1 MNENLSYSFHIG
13 NDKNKTTKAKQLAKD
28 KPTNF
33 NNNAIQNGIQLS
45 KVNHHN
51 LRVYEHNQELI
62 YTIKGSDDI
71 VQDTKD
77 LYIEL
82 FDEARINYNNKQTRD
97 DRKIDNYFNKIAN
110 DNKHDLAVEIIIE
123 LGDMAYW
130 EDKSLEEKYKMV
142 DVFKSQVKDLEKLV
156 PTFKVANA
164 TIHFDEHSPHMHIV
178 GVPFKDNCKT
188 GMSKQV
194 GKSDVFTVDSLKV
207 IQDKMREYCIDKFNK
222 VYNIDMELKEKRPG
236 RNRDY
241 RSDQMKNYE
250 VLKNNYHKQQKKI
263 KKVNDKT
270 DILNEESNDIKKII
284 NNLKQQPLNKNN
296 VLLSNENKDKIIKY
310 IEDIESNNKDVK
322 SLTTYEV
329 SLKDIKNDL
338 INNHKRINKLEDKN
352 EELQEELDEKDEL
365 LENARTKIKELE
377 KKNFVL
383 EDKLRQWKERFDKL
397 VNYLRNKVS
406 SLFGNKDKNIYNN
419 IVEDLRNKDFL
430 STNDY
435 NKIHMK
441 PVIKKV
447 EIEDE
452 KKQDDDFDIGM

>member
-62 YTIKGSDDI
+62 YTVKGSNDI

-82 FDEARINYNNKQTRD
+82 FEDARINYNNKQTRD

-123 LGDMAYW
+123 LGDMHYW
-130 EDKSLEEKYKMV
+130 EAKTMEEKYKMV

-188 GMSKQV
+188 GLSIQV

-207 IQDKMREYCIDKFNK
+207 IQDRMREYCIDEFNK
-222 VYNIDMELKEKRPG
+222 AYKLNEILKEKEDG
-236 RNRDY
+236 RNQDY
-241 RSDQMKNYE
+241 PVHQMKNYE
-250 VLKNNYHKQQKKI
+250 KLKESYNKQHKKI
-263 KKVNDKT
+263 KEINKNVDK
-270 DILNEESNDIKKII
+270 INEESSEVKYILE
-284 NNLKQQPLNKNN
+284 NLKQQPLSKNN
-296 VLLSNENKDKIIKY
+296 LIISNEYKDKLLEYINNIEKNNQNIKSIKDY
-310 IEDIESNNKDVK
+310 NLSLKDVK
-322 SLTTYEV
+322 QD
-329 SLKDIKNDL
+329 LKDNHRT
-338 INNHKRINKLEDKN
+338 INEQQN
-352 EELQEELDEKDEL
+352 
-365 LENARTKIKELE
+365 
-377 KKNFVL
+377 
-383 EDKLRQWKERFDKL
+383 
-397 VNYLRNKVS
+397 
-406 SLFGNKDKNIYNN
+406 
-419 IVEDLRNKDFL
+419 
-430 STNDY
+430 
-435 NKIHMK
+435 
-441 PVIKKV
+441 
-447 EIEDE
+447 EIEDLKVELKE
-452 KKQDDDFDIGM
+452 KDTTITLLKNNINGMKIKILELSSDVEYWKNKFNKVIKFFKERIMGIFGKEKQDRYNKVANDLYLNDKLDKEDYHKMFNKKGKNKEDDFEL

>member
-62 YTIKGSDDI
+62 YTIKGSNDI

-123 LGDMAYW
+123 LGDMHYW

-188 GMSKQV
+188 GLSKQV
-194 GKSDVFTVDSLKV
+194 GKSDVFTKDSLV
-207 IQDKMREYCIDKFNK
+207 EIQDRMREYCIDKFNK
-222 VYNIDMELKEKRPG
+222 VYKISMKLKEKEQG
-236 RNRDY
+236 RNQDY
-241 RSDQMKNYE
+241 PANQMKNYE
-250 VLKNNYHKQQKKI
+250 KLIKYYNKQHKKI
-263 KKVNDKT
+263 NEINKNIDK
-270 DILNEESNDIKKII
+270 INNESNEVKEILD
-284 NNLKQQPLNKNN
+284 NLKQQPLNKNN
-296 VLLSNENKDKIIKY
+296 VLLSNENKDKLLIY
-310 IEDIESNNKDVK
+310 INDIEINNKNMK
-322 SLTTYEV
+322 SIKDFNI
-329 SLKDIKNDL
+329 SLKDIKKDL
-338 INNHKRINKLEDKN
+338 IDNHKIINELQNEI
-352 EELQEELDEKDEL
+352 EELKVENKEKDRNISLLQSTINNMKNKILEL
-365 LENARTKIKELE
+365 SSDVEYW
-377 KKNFVL
+377 KNKFMNIV
-383 EDKLRQWKERFDKL
+383 DFFKERIIGI
-397 VNYLRNKVS
+397 
-406 SLFGNKDKNIYNN
+406 FGK
-419 IVEDLRNKDFL
+419 E
-430 STNDY
+430 
-435 NKIHMK
+435 
-441 PVIKKV
+441 
-447 EIEDE
+447 
-452 KKQDDDFDIGM
+452 KQDKYSSIASDLYINDKIDKIAYNQMFNKNHKNKEDDLEL

>member
-123 LGDMAYW
+123 LGDMHYW
-130 EDKSLEEKYKMV
+130 EDKTMEEKYKMV

-222 VYNIDMELKEKRPG
+222 IYNIDMELKEKQPG

-250 VLKNNYHKQQKKI
+250 VLKNNYYKQQKKI

-270 DILNEESNDIKKII
+270 DTINEESKDIKEII

-296 VLLSNENKDKIIKY
+296 VLLSNDNKDKIIRY
-310 IEDIESNNKDVK
+310 IEKIELNNKDVK

-329 SLKDIKNDL
+329 SLKDIKTDL
-338 INNHKRINKLEDKN
+338 INNHKK
-352 EELQEELDEKDEL
+352 
-365 LENARTKIKELE
+365 
-377 KKNFVL
+377 
-383 EDKLRQWKERFDKL
+383 
-397 VNYLRNKVS
+397 
-406 SLFGNKDKNIYNN
+406 
-419 IVEDLRNKDFL
+419 
-430 STNDY
+430 
-435 NKIHMK
+435 
-441 PVIKKV
+441 
-447 EIEDE
+447 
-452 KKQDDDFDIGM
+452 

>member
-1 MNENLSYSFHIG
+1 MH
-13 NDKNKTTKAKQLAKD
+13 
-28 KPTNF
+28 
-33 NNNAIQNGIQLS
+33 
-45 KVNHHN
+45 
-51 LRVYEHNQELI
+51 
-62 YTIKGSDDI
+62 
-71 VQDTKD
+71 
-77 LYIEL
+77 
-82 FDEARINYNNKQTRD
+82 
-97 DRKIDNYFNKIAN
+97 
-110 DNKHDLAVEIIIE
+110 
-123 LGDMAYW
+123 YW
-130 EDKSLEEKYKMV
+130 EDKSIEEKYKMV

-164 TIHFDEHSPHMHIV
+164 TCHFDEYSPHMHIV

-188 GMSKQV
+188 GLSKQV
-194 GKSDVFTVDSLKV
+194 GKSEVFTKDSLV
-207 IQDKMREYCIDKFNK
+207 EIQDKMREYCIDKFNK
-222 VYNIDMELKEKRPG
+222 VYNINMELKEKEQG
-236 RNRDY
+236 RNQDY
-241 RSDQMKNYE
+241 PVNQMKNYE
-250 VLKNNYHKQQKKI
+250 VLKSNYYKQQNKI

-270 DILNEESNDIKKII
+270 DVLNEESKDIKEII
-284 NNLKQQPLNKNN
+284 NSLKQQPLNKNN

-322 SLTTYEV
+322 SLTTYQV

-352 EELQEELDEKDEL
+352 KELQEELDEKDTL
-365 LENARTKIKELE
+365 LENARTKIKDLE

-406 SLFGNKDKNIYNN
+406 GLFGNKDKNIYND

-441 PVIKKV
+441 PIMKKI

-452 KKQDDDFDIGM
+452 KEQDDDFDIGM

>member
-13 NDKNKTTKAKQLAKD
+13 NDKNKTSKAKQISKER
-28 KPTNF
+28 PTNF

-62 YTIKGSDDI
+62 YTIKGSNDI

-82 FDEARINYNNKQTRD
+82 FEDARINYNNKQTRD

-123 LGDMAYW
+123 LGDMHYW
-130 EDKSLEEKYKMV
+130 EDKSIEEKYKMV

-164 TIHFDEHSPHMHIV
+164 TCHFDEYSPHMHIV

-188 GMSKQV
+188 GLSKQV
-194 GKSDVFTVDSLKV
+194 GKSEVFTKDSLV
-207 IQDKMREYCIDKFNK
+207 EIQDKMREYCIDKFNK
-222 VYNIDMELKEKRPG
+222 VYNINMELKEKEQG
-236 RNRDY
+236 RNQDY
-241 RSDQMKNYE
+241 PVNQMKNYE
-250 VLKNNYHKQQKKI
+250 VLKSNYYKQQNKI

-270 DILNEESNDIKKII
+270 DVLNEESKDIKEII
-284 NNLKQQPLNKNN
+284 NSLKQQPLNKNN

-322 SLTTYEV
+322 SLTTYQV

-352 EELQEELDEKDEL
+352 KELQEELDEKDTL

-397 VNYLRNKVS
+397 VDYFRNRVCG
-406 SLFGNKDKNIYNN
+406 LFGNKNQEVYKEIVDDLYNN
-419 IVEDLRNKDFL
+419 EFFDDK
-430 STNDY
+430 DY
-435 NKIHMK
+435 NKINMK
-441 PVIKKV
+441 TVVQEKVSTKK
-447 EIEDE
+447 ERR
-452 KKQDDDFDIGM
+452 KDDFEL

>member
-130 EDKSLEEKYKMV
+130 EYKSLEEKYKMTE
-142 DVFKSQVKDLEKLV
+142 VFENQLKDLKEIV
-156 PTFKVANA
+156 PDFYIANA
-164 TIHFDEHSPHMHIV
+164 TIHFDENSPHMHIV

-207 IQDKMREYCIDKFNK
+207 IQDKMREYCIDKFNGF
-222 VYNIDMELKEKRPG
+222 V
-236 RNRDY
+236 
-241 RSDQMKNYE
+241 
-250 VLKNNYHKQQKKI
+250 
-263 KKVNDKT
+263 
-270 DILNEESNDIKKII
+270 
-284 NNLKQQPLNKNN
+284 
-296 VLLSNENKDKIIKY
+296 
-310 IEDIESNNKDVK
+310 
-322 SLTTYEV
+322 
-329 SLKDIKNDL
+329 
-338 INNHKRINKLEDKN
+338 
-352 EELQEELDEKDEL
+352 
-365 LENARTKIKELE
+365 
-377 KKNFVL
+377 KKNV
-383 EDKLRQWKERFDKL
+383 
-397 VNYLRNKVS
+397 
-406 SLFGNKDKNIYNN
+406 
-419 IVEDLRNKDFL
+419 
-430 STNDY
+430 
-435 NKIHMK
+435 
-441 PVIKKV
+441 
-447 EIEDE
+447 
-452 KKQDDDFDIGM
+452 

>member
-62 YTIKGSDDI
+62 YIIKGSNDI

-97 DRKIDNYFNKIAN
+97 DRKIYNYFNKI
-110 DNKHDLAVEIIIE
+110 
-123 LGDMAYW
+123 
-130 EDKSLEEKYKMV
+130 
-142 DVFKSQVKDLEKLV
+142 
-156 PTFKVANA
+156 ANA

-207 IQDKMREYCIDKFNK
+207 IQDKMREYCID
-222 VYNIDMELKEKRPG
+222 MELKEKQPG

-241 RSDQMKNYE
+241 KSNQMKNYE
-250 VLKNNYHKQQKKI
+250 VLKNNYYKQQKKI

-270 DILNEESNDIKKII
+270 DTINEESKDIKEII

-296 VLLSNENKDKIIKY
+296 VLLSSENKYKIIKY

-322 SLTTYEV
+322 SLSTYQV

-338 INNHKRINKLEDKN
+338 INNYKRINKLEDKN

-365 LENARTKIKELE
+365 LENARTKIKDLE

-406 SLFGNKDKNIYNN
+406 GLFGNKDKDIYND
-419 IVEDLRNKDFL
+419 IVDDLRNKDFL

-435 NKIHMK
+435 NRIHMK
-441 PVIKKV
+441 PIVKKI

-452 KKQDDDFDIGM
+452 KEQDDDFDIGM

>member
-1 MNENLSYSFHIG
+1 MDENLSYSFHIG

-62 YTIKGSDDI
+62 YTIKGSNDI

-82 FDEARINYNNKQTRD
+82 FEDARINYNNKQTRD

-123 LGDMAYW
+123 LGDMHYW
-130 EDKSLEEKYKMV
+130 EDKTMEEKYKMV

-164 TIHFDEHSPHMHIV
+164 TCHFDEYSPHMHIV

-188 GMSKQV
+188 GLSKQV
-194 GKSDVFTVDSLKV
+194 GKSEVFTKDSLV
-207 IQDKMREYCIDKFNK
+207 EIQDKMREYCIDKFNK
-222 VYNIDMELKEKRPG
+222 VYNINMELKEKEQG
-236 RNRDY
+236 RNQDY
-241 RSDQMKNYE
+241 PVNQMKNYE
-250 VLKNNYHKQQKKI
+250 VLKSNYYKQQNKI

-270 DILNEESNDIKKII
+270 DVLNEESKDIKEII
-284 NNLKQQPLNKNN
+284 NSLKQQPLNKNN

-322 SLTTYEV
+322 SLTTYQV

-352 EELQEELDEKDEL
+352 KELQEELDEKDTL
-365 LENARTKIKELE
+365 LENARTKIKDLE

-383 EDKLRQWKERFDKL
+383 EDK
-397 VNYLRNKVS
+397 
-406 SLFGNKDKNIYNN
+406 
-419 IVEDLRNKDFL
+419 
-430 STNDY
+430 
-435 NKIHMK
+435 
-441 PVIKKV
+441 
-447 EIEDE
+447 
-452 KKQDDDFDIGM
+452 

>member
-62 YTIKGSDDI
+62 YIIKGSNDI

-97 DRKIDNYFNKIAN
+97 DRKIDNYFNKI
-110 DNKHDLAVEIIIE
+110 
-123 LGDMAYW
+123 
-130 EDKSLEEKYKMV
+130 
-142 DVFKSQVKDLEKLV
+142 
-156 PTFKVANA
+156 ANA

-207 IQDKMREYCIDKFNK
+207 IQDKMREYCID
-222 VYNIDMELKEKRPG
+222 MELKEKQPG

-241 RSDQMKNYE
+241 KSNQMKNYE
-250 VLKNNYHKQQKKI
+250 VLKNNYYKQQKKI

-270 DILNEESNDIKKII
+270 DTINEESKDIKEII

-296 VLLSNENKDKIIKY
+296 VLLSSENKYKIIKY

-322 SLTTYEV
+322 SLSTYQV

-365 LENARTKIKELE
+365 LENARTKIKDLE

-406 SLFGNKDKNIYNN
+406 GLFGNKDKDIYND
-419 IVEDLRNKDFL
+419 IVDDLRNKDFL

-435 NKIHMK
+435 NRIHMK
-441 PVIKKV
+441 PIVKKI

-452 KKQDDDFDIGM
+452 KEQDDDFDIGM